1 MTKKKCIFIIT
12 KNALIITILFIGF
25 AKIAHAGERLTVA
38 VPKAN
43 IRSGPGTHYDII
55 WQVYKYYPLR
65 VIKKTGSWYR
75 FFDFEGDKG
84 WIYRSLVRKI
94 PSVITI
100 QEKCNIRSGP
110 GTKYSVLFTTEKGVA
125 FKVINRKGSW
135 IHVRH
140 SDGDKGWIFKSLVW

>member
-1 MTKKKCIFIIT
+1 MTNFKYFFIIIR
-12 KNALIITILFIGF
+12 NVFIINILFISF
-25 AKIAHAGERLTVA
+25 ASFTFAGERLTVA

-43 IRSGPGTHYDII
+43 IRSGPGTKYDII

-75 FFDFEGDKG
+75 FSDFEGDKG

-100 QEKCNIRSGP
+100 KEKCNIRSGP

-140 SDGDKGWIFKSLVW
+140 SDGDKGWIYKSLVW

>member
-140 SDGDKGWIFKSLVW
+140 SDGDKGWIYKSLVW